1 MGLLN
6 IIAFFGLIAGSFI
19 LLSLDPFEFSEAVA
33 KPFKN
38 KKSTLKSKVN
48 EVIKNKKTR
57 GLKLLIQE
65 TKDIL
70 EATNKSDKFSSL
82 CIWAFALFVL
92 GVMIAI
98 SLNNIFLVP
107 VLAGGFSLL
116 PFWYVKFTAT
126 FYKKQLNAELETA
139 LSVITTSYIRSESI
153 ITAVDENITYI
164 NPPVADVFK
173 SFLMQTK
180 LINSNIKM
188 ALENLKSKIDNDVFK
203 EWVDAVSSCQEDKNL
218 KTTLIPIVSK
228 LSDMRIVSAEMDYLL
243 YEPMKEFI
251 TMTIL
256 LVGNIPL
263 MYFLNKSWYNT
274 LMFTAIG
281 KAILAICALV
291 IFVALSAVIKITK
304 PVEYRQ
310 IKKG

>member
-6 IIAFFGLIAGSFI
+6 VIAFLGLVAGSFI
-19 LLSLDPFEFSEAVA
+19 LLSLDPFEFAETII

-38 KKSTLKSKVN
+38 RKTTLKSKVN
-48 EVIKNKKTR
+48 EVIKNKKSK

-65 TKDIL
+65 TKEIL
-70 EATNKSDKFSSL
+70 EATNKGSSFSSL
-82 CIWAFALFVL
+82 CIWSFALFVL

-98 SLNNIFLVP
+98 SLNNLFLVP

-116 PFWYVKFTAT
+116 PFWYVKFTAI

-139 LSVITTSYIRSESI
+139 LSVITTSYMRSESI
-153 ITAVDENITYI
+153 ITAVDENKTYI

-188 ALENLKSKIDNDVFK
+188 ALENLKSKIDNGVFR
-203 EWVDAVSSCQEDKNL
+203 EWVDAVISCQEDKNL
-218 KTTLIPIVSK
+218 KTTLTPIVSK
-228 LSDMRIVSAEMDYLL
+228 LSDMRIVSAELDYLL

-263 MYFLNKSWYNT
+263 MYFLNKSWYQT

-291 IFVALSAVIKITK
+291 IFASLSAVIKITK